1 LQRFALSTSSAAKNW
16 THSIMTAILIIVL
29 LVILAALFSGWYYD
43 PKARKAAEKT
53 MNEMLSSEPDDRA
66 SREWW

>member
-1 LQRFALSTSSAAKNW
+1 
-16 THSIMTAILIIVL
+16 MTIILIVVL

>member
-1 LQRFALSTSSAAKNW
+1 
-16 THSIMTAILIIVL
+16 MTIILIIVL

-43 PKARKAAEKT
+43 PKARKAAEKI
-53 MNEMLSSEPDDRA
+53 MNEMLSSEPDERA

>member
-1 LQRFALSTSSAAKNW
+1 
-16 THSIMTAILIIVL
+16 MTTILIIAL

-53 MNEMLSSEPDDRA
+53 MNEMLSGNEPDDRA

>member
-1 LQRFALSTSSAAKNW
+1 MIIILSAL
-16 THSIMTAILIIVL
+16 VL
-29 LVILAALFSGWYYD
+29 LLAAVFAGWYYD